1 MMQTVGVGELV
12 AAAARGEQTAWTALV
27 QRYLPLVYSIVRR
40 YRLSDKDAEDVSQT
54 VWLRLVEH
62 LDAIREPKALPGW
75 IQTTTRHEVLAVLG
89 AKRRTDPVDP
99 TSNWILDLQGNFVD
113 LDDELLR
120 AEAATALRNGLAEL
134 EPEQRTL
141 LLLLVKDPPVSYGDI
156 SRITGMP
163 VGSIGPT
170 RARCLKKLKATSSVQ
185 AFLRP
190 DGTQDRMDGGQR

>member
-1 MMQTVGVGELV
+1 
-12 AAAARGEQTAWTALV
+12 
-27 QRYLPLVYSIVRR
+27 
-40 YRLSDKDAEDVSQT
+40 
-54 VWLRLVEH
+54 
-62 LDAIREPKALPGW
+62 
-75 IQTTTRHEVLAVLG
+75 LAVLG

-99 TSNWILDLQGNFVD
+99 ASSWILDLQGNFVD

-134 EPEQRTL
+134 EPDQRML

-190 DGTQDRMDGGQR
+190 DVTQDRMDGGQR

>member
-12 AAAARGEQTAWTALV
+12 AAAARGDQSAWTALV
-27 QRYLPLVYSIVRR
+27 ERYLPLVYSIVRR
-40 YRLSDKDAEDVSQT
+40 FRLSDKDAEDVSQT

-75 IQTTTRHEVLAVLG
+75 IATTTRHEILAVLG
-89 AKRRTDPVDP
+89 AKRRTDPMDP
-99 TSNWILDLQGNFVD
+99 TGSWLLDLQGTFVD

-120 AEAATALRNGLAEL
+120 AEAASALRNGLAEL

-141 LLLLVKDPPVSYGDI
+141 LLLLVEDPPVSYGEI

-170 RARCLKKLKATSSVQ
+170 RSRCLKKLRATSSVQ

-190 DGTQDRMDGGQR
+190 DGMQDRMDGGQR